1 MDTNDAPAAD
11 VAVAEGPGSLEADRA
26 LHDAARAGDA
36 AAVRNRK
43 ARTSAATGPRAVRV

>member
-1 MDTNDAPAAD
+1 MDTNDAPTAG

-36 AAVRNRK
+36 AAVRALRH
-43 ARTSAATGPRAVRV
+43 TDVRVCL